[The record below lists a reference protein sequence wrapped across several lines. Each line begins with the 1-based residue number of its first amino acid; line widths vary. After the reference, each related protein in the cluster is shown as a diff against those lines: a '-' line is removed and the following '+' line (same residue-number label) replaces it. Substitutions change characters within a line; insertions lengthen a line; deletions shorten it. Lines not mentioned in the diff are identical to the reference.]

1 MFNKFFYNL
10 RNANI
15 PVTLLEYLTLLKA
28 VKLGLSE
35 YKVNKFYYLART
47 CLVKD
52 ERNLDKFDLV
62 FAKSFEGVEYYLDHQ
77 DSILDI
83 PAEWLRSVA
92 ERVMTA
98 EEMAKVKKR
107 GGFEKLIEELQKRLN
122 EQEKR
127 HEGGSKWIG
136 TGGTSPFG
144 ADGFNPEG
152 IRIGQ
157 NKSHH
162 RRALKVWDK
171 RQYRDLDGGVEIGTR
186 NMKLALRRLRNFA
199 RRGTPTELNLQ
210 QTIFNTARNGGLL
223 DIEMQPERRNTIKV
237 LILFDIGGSMD
248 YHIKTCEELFS
259 ASKNE
264 FKHLEYYYFHN
275 CVYERLWRD
284 NNRRHVNSSRTWDII
299 HTYGSDYK
307 LIFVGD
313 ATMSPYEISY
323 PGGSVE
329 HWNDEPGKVWLKR
342 FLDTYQNSIWLNPV
356 PINYWDATPT
366 IREIRRAM
374 GGRMFPLTI
383 EGLDDGMRELNH

>member
-1 MFNKFFYNL
+1 MFTKFFYNL

-62 FAKSFEGVEYYLDHQ
+62 FAKSFEGVEYYLNHQ
-77 DSILDI
+77 ESILDI

-98 EEMAKVKKR
+98 EEMAEVKKR

-157 NKSHH
+157 NTIYHS
-162 RRALKVWDK
+162 RALKVWDK

-223 DIEMQPERRNTIKV
+223 DIEMQPERRNTI
-237 LILFDIGGSMD
+237 
-248 YHIKTCEELFS
+248 
-259 ASKNE
+259 
-264 FKHLEYYYFHN
+264 
-275 CVYERLWRD
+275 
-284 NNRRHVNSSRTWDII
+284 
-299 HTYGSDYK
+299 
-307 LIFVGD
+307 
-313 ATMSPYEISY
+313 
-323 PGGSVE
+323 
-329 HWNDEPGKVWLKR
+329 
-342 FLDTYQNSIWLNPV
+342 
-356 PINYWDATPT
+356 
-366 IREIRRAM
+366 
-374 GGRMFPLTI
+374 
-383 EGLDDGMRELNH
+383 

>member
-15 PVTLLEYLTLLKA
+15 PVTLLEYLTLLRA

-62 FAKSFEGVEYYLDHQ
+62 FAKSFEGVEYYLDYQ

-144 ADGFNPEG
+144 HGGYNPEG
-152 IRIGQ
+152 IRIGG
-157 NKSHH
+157 KSENQ
-162 RRALKVWDK
+162 RAIKVWEK
-171 RQYRDLDGGVEIGTR
+171 RIFKDLDQNLDIGTR
-186 NMKLALRRLRNFA
+186 NIKIALKRLRRFA
-199 RRGTPTELNLQ
+199 RQGSFFELDLED
-210 QTIFNTARNGGLL
+210 TIKSTAKNAGYL
-223 DIEMQPERRNTIKV
+223 DIKMIPEKKNIIN
-237 LILFDIGGSMD
+237 LLLFFDVGGSMNP
-248 YHIKTCEELFS
+248 YVQICEELFS
-259 ASKNE
+259 AAKAE
-264 FKHLEYYYFHN
+264 FKHLKFFYFHN
-275 CVYERLWRD
+275 FIYESLWE
-284 NNRRHVNSSRTWDII
+284 NNSRRENERINLFEILNTYSKNYKVII
-299 HTYGSDYK
+299 
-307 LIFVGD
+307 VGD
-313 ATMSPYEISY
+313 ASMSPYEIFN

-329 HWNDEPGKVWLKR
+329 HWNDESGEIWMNRLINHYEKFV
-342 FLDTYQNSIWLNPV
+342 WLNPMGRSH
-356 PINYWDATPT
+356 WDWTPSVN
-366 IREIRRAM
+366 IIKKM
-374 GGRMFPLTI
+374 VDDKMFPLTLS
-383 EGLDDGMRELNH
+383 GLEDAMVYLSR